1 MADAKDKKDTPQQ
14 TPSWISSARASSG
27 KGEETIR
34 LNTADLLRF
43 QQQYKQKDKHRGSL
57 LVIDGTR
64 ADLGSHVTVENETII
79 GRETSGLQLRDRKC
93 SRRHALVSRRE
104 NNYVVRD
111 LGSTNGTFLNGV
123 PLENEQPLRDGDKI
137 VLGQT
142 VIKFNLV
149 DETEADYLKQVEQLV
164 TTDDLTGLLAKHRFD
179 AALEQAIH
187 SAQSAGAPLGVLMM
201 DMDGLKAIND
211 RHGHQVGAFTISQV
225 GLLIGR
231 ILEGKG
237 DACRFGGDEFSAF
250 LPRHDLT
257 ETKAV
262 AEQIRHEVEVAQ
274 ISHGQVKVN
283 ARISI
288 GVATLPGNVRDVE
301 GLLSLA
307 DHALYRAK
315 AKGRNVVSD

>member
-1 MADAKDKKDTPQQ
+1 MADAKDKKDTPRQ
-14 TPSWISSARASSG
+14 TPSWISSARASSS

-43 QQQYKQKDKHRGSL
+43 QQQYEQRGKHRGSL
-57 LVIDGTR
+57 LIIDGTR
-64 ADLGSHVTVENETII
+64 ADLGSHVTVENEMII
-79 GRETSGLQLRDRKC
+79 GRETKGLQLRDRKC
-93 SRRHALVSRRE
+93 SRRHAVVSHRE
-104 NNYVVRD
+104 DNYVIRD

-123 PLENEQPLRDGDKI
+123 PLQNEQPLCDGDKI

-179 AALEQAIH
+179 AALEEAMQA
-187 SAQSAGAPLGVLMM
+187 ARSAGAPLGVLMM

-225 GLLIGR
+225 GMLIGR

-237 DACRFGGDEFSAF
+237 EACRFGGDEFSAF
-250 LPRHDLT
+250 LPRHGMT
-257 ETKAV
+257 ETTAV

-274 ISHGQVKVN
+274 ISYGLIRVN

-288 GVATLPGNVRDVE
+288 GVATLPGNVHDVE